1 MKTLVAFGDSNT
13 WGYVAGSD
21 LERYPREVRWPVQ
34 LAALLG
40 EEWDVIAEGLNG
52 RTATVERPDR
62 EGGSGL
68 PYLVP
73 CLRSHQPV
81 DVVVIYLG
89 TNDVNFMTEG
99 MVAASVE
106 RLHKVARN
114 SESGPN
120 RGAPK
125 VLAVCPPPFA
135 GFELAPFF
143 ASDVTCPVVD
153 LDGVTAYPIV
163 GDDIEHLDADGH
175 GAVARAVA
183 DRLRALGW

>member
-1 MKTLVAFGDSNT
+1 MKTLVCFGDSNT

-21 LERYPREVRWPVQ
+21 RERFPRDVRWPVQ

-40 EEWDVIAEGLNG
+40 DEWEVISEGLNG

-89 TNDVNFMTEG
+89 TNDVNFMDQG

-114 SESGPN
+114 SEAGPN
-120 RGAPK
+120 GGRPN

-135 GFELAPFF
+135 GFALGPFF
-143 ASDVTCPVVD
+143 AADLTCPVVD
-153 LDGVTAYPIV
+153 LDGIASYPVV
-163 GDDIEHLDADGH
+163 GDDVEHLGADGH
-175 GAVARAVA
+175 GAVAHAVA
-183 DRLRALGW
+183 ERIRALGW